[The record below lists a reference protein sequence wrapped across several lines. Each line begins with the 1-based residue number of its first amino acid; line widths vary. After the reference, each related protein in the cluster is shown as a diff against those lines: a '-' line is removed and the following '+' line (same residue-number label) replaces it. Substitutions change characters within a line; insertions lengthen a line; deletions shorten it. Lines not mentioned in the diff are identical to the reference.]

1 VEWLNEI
8 AESAR
13 RALDQD
19 NAAREETLALSREII
34 RTSANTIRAVHR
46 AEFEQA
52 EAKLAEAR
60 AAAARLR
67 ARVRDR
73 PALYG
78 AGYVHDC
85 QKELAEAALTLALV
99 RGAPVPGPAEL
110 EVEFPAYL
118 NGMGEA
124 VGELRRHVLDV
135 IRGGD
140 VVRGEAILQKMD
152 DIYSALVTFDYPDA
166 LTGGLRRTTDAVR
179 GILEKTRGDLTTSLR
194 QDQLREAIGRA
205 LEHLAGERAP
215 ADGAPRVSPG
225 ESGRH
230 GG

>member
-1 VEWLNEI
+1 RPMDWLTEI
-8 AESAR
+8 TERAR
-13 RALDQD
+13 QALDES

-46 AEFEQA
+46 AEFDTA
-52 EAKLAEAR
+52 AALLAQAR
-60 AAAARLR
+60 AAAARLHE
-67 ARVRDR
+67 RVRNK

-99 RGAPVPGPAEL
+99 KGDPVPDPVEL
-110 EVEFPAYL
+110 GVEFPAFL
-118 NGMGEA
+118 NGMGET

-140 VVRGEAILQKMD
+140 LVRGEAILQKMD

-166 LTGGLRRTTDAVR
+166 MTGGLRRTTDSVR

-194 QDQLREAIGRA
+194 QDQLLYAIGRA
-205 LEHLAGERAP
+205 LAA
-215 ADGAPRVSPG
+215 
-225 ESGRH
+225 
-230 GG
+230 

>member
-1 VEWLNEI
+1 VDWLTEIVED
-8 AESAR
+8 AR
-13 RALDQD
+13 RVLDQN

-46 AEFEQA
+46 AEFELAAGMLEQA
-52 EAKLAEAR
+52 K
-60 AAAARLR
+60 AAAARMR
-67 ARVRDR
+67 ERVRDR
-73 PALYG
+73 PSLAG
-78 AGYVHDC
+78 AGYVHDG

-99 RGAPVPGPAEL
+99 KGERVPGPAEL
-110 EVEFPAYL
+110 SVEAPAYL
-118 NGMGEA
+118 NGLGET

-140 VVRGEAILQKMD
+140 VTRGEAILQRMD

-205 LEHLAGERAP
+205 LTALGGAGEQN
-215 ADGAPRVSPG
+215 S
-225 ESGRH
+225 SG
-230 GG
+230 

>member
-1 VEWLNEI
+1 VDWLTEIVEP
-8 AESAR
+8 AR
-13 RALDQD
+13 QALDES
-19 NAAREETLALSREII
+19 NAAREESLTLSREII

-52 EAKLAEAR
+52 AR
-60 AAAARLR
+60 MLEQAQAAAARLSQR
-67 ARVRDR
+67 LQGK
-73 PALYG
+73 PALSA

-99 RGAPVPGPAEL
+99 KGDPVPRPADL
-110 EVEFPAYL
+110 GVEVPAFL

-140 VVRGEAILQKMD
+140 LARGEVILQKMD

-166 LTGGLRRTTDAVR
+166 LTGGLRRTTDSVR

-194 QDQLREAIGRA
+194 QDQLRDTIGQA
-205 LEHLAGERAP
+205 LAALGQEGPAGDPE
-215 ADGAPRVSPG
+215 PRPEG
-225 ESGRH
+225 QLRH
-230 GG
+230 D

>member
-1 VEWLNEI
+1 MDWLTEI
-8 AESAR
+8 TESAR
-13 RALDQD
+13 QALDQS

-46 AEFEQA
+46 GEFVTAAALLEQ
-52 EAKLAEAR
+52 AR
-60 AAAARLR
+60 AAAARLHE
-67 ARVRDR
+67 RVRDK

-99 RGAPVPGPAEL
+99 KGDPVPGPAEL
-110 EVEFPAYL
+110 GVEFPAFL
-118 NGMGEA
+118 NGMGET

-140 VVRGEAILQKMD
+140 LDRGEAILRKMD

-194 QDQLREAIGRA
+194 QDQLREAVGRA
-205 LEHLAGERAP
+205 LAALGVPAEDPAAGTRGGDTGP
-215 ADGAPRVSPG
+215 RGAA
-225 ESGRH
+225 
-230 GG
+230 

>member
-1 VEWLNEI
+1 MDWLAEI
-8 AESAR
+8 AEDAR
-13 RALDQD
+13 RALDES

-52 EAKLAEAR
+52 AAMLAQAR
-60 AAAARLR
+60 AAAERLR
-67 ARVRDR
+67 ERLRGK
-73 PALYG
+73 PGIYG

-99 RGAPVPGPAEL
+99 KGDPVPGPAEL
-110 EVEFPAYL
+110 GVEFPAFL
-118 NGMGEA
+118 NGMGET

-140 VVRGEAILQKMD
+140 VERGEALLQKMD

-194 QDQLREAIGRA
+194 QDQLRDAIGRA
-205 LEHLAGERAP
+205 LAALGGASEATGPERAP
-215 ADGAPRVSPG
+215 K
-225 ESGRH
+225 
-230 GG
+230 

>member
-1 VEWLNEI
+1 MDWLTEI
-8 AESAR
+8 TESAR
-13 RALDQD
+13 QALDQN
-19 NAAREETLALSREII
+19 NAAREETLSLSREII

-46 AEFEQA
+46 AEF
-52 EAKLAEAR
+52 
-60 AAAARLR
+60 AAAAALLEQARTAAGRLHE
-67 ARVRDR
+67 RVRDK

-99 RGAPVPGPAEL
+99 KGDPVPGPAEL
-110 EVEFPAYL
+110 GVEFPAFL
-118 NGMGEA
+118 NGMGET

-140 VVRGEAILQKMD
+140 LERGEAILQKMD

-194 QDQLREAIGRA
+194 QDQLREAVGRA
-205 LEHLAGERAP
+205 LAALGVAASEPAGRAQEHAP
-215 ADGAPRVSPG
+215 HD
-225 ESGRH
+225 
-230 GG
+230 

>member
-1 VEWLNEI
+1 VDWLSGI
-8 AESAR
+8 AENAR
-13 RALDQD
+13 RALDAN

-52 EAKLAEAR
+52 AAMLEQAR
-60 AAAARLR
+60 AAAARMR
-67 ARVRDR
+67 ERITDK

-99 RGAPVPGPAEL
+99 KGDPVPSPEALG
-110 EVEFPAYL
+110 VEFPAFL
-118 NGMGEA
+118 NGMGET

-135 IRGGD
+135 IRRGD
-140 VVRGEAILQKMD
+140 VARGEAILQKMD

-166 LTGGLRRTTDAVR
+166 LTGGLRRTTDSVR

-194 QDQLREAIGRA
+194 QDQLQEAIARA
-205 LEHLAGERAP
+205 LAELGRDQ
-215 ADGAPRVSPG
+215 ADG
-225 ESGRH
+225 
-230 GG
+230 

>member
-1 VEWLNEI
+1 LDWLTEI

-13 RALDQD
+13 QALDQS

-46 AEFEQA
+46 AEFEAAA
-52 EAKLAEAR
+52 ELLQQAR

-67 ARVRDR
+67 ERVRDK

-99 RGAPVPGPAEL
+99 KGDPVPGPAEL
-110 EVEFPAYL
+110 GVEFPAFL
-118 NGMGEA
+118 NGMGET

-140 VVRGEAILQKMD
+140 LERGEAILQKMD

-194 QDQLREAIGRA
+194 QDQLREAVGRA
-205 LEHLAGERAP
+205 LAALGLP
-215 ADGAPRVSPG
+215 ADDPAAGGQRSA
-225 ESGRH
+225 RH
-230 GG
+230 D

>member
-1 VEWLNEI
+1 VDWLSEI
-8 AESAR
+8 AEDAR
-13 RALDQD
+13 RTLDET

-46 AEFEQA
+46 SEFALASEMLVQA
-52 EAKLAEAR
+52 R
-60 AAAARLR
+60 TAAARLR
-67 ARVRDR
+67 ERLRHK
-73 PALYG
+73 PALY
-78 AGYVHDC
+78 ATGYVHDC

-99 RGAPVPGPAEL
+99 KGDAVPGPGEL
-110 EVEFPAYL
+110 EVEVPAFL

-135 IRGGD
+135 IRGGALE
-140 VVRGEAILQKMD
+140 RGETILRTMD

-166 LTGGLRRTTDAVR
+166 MTGGLRRTTDSVR

-205 LEHLAGERAP
+205 LAALALTGSDPSPRPP
-215 ADGAPRVSPG
+215 A
-225 ESGRH
+225 SGPPPH
-230 GG
+230 D

>member
-1 VEWLNEI
+1 MDWLTEI
-8 AESAR
+8 TESAR
-13 RALDQD
+13 QVLDQS

-46 AEFEQA
+46 GEFDTAAALLEQ
-52 EAKLAEAR
+52 AR
-60 AAAARLR
+60 AAAARLHE
-67 ARVRDR
+67 RVRDK

-99 RGAPVPGPAEL
+99 KGDPVPGPAEL
-110 EVEFPAYL
+110 GVEAPAFL

-124 VGELRRHVLDV
+124 VGELRRHILDV

-140 VVRGEAILQKMD
+140 LARGEAILQEMD

-166 LTGGLRRTTDAVR
+166 LTGGLRRTTDSVR

-194 QDQLREAIGRA
+194 QDQLREAMGQA
-205 LEHLAGERAP
+205 LAAFARQEAARDP
-215 ADGAPRVSPG
+215 DPRPDGHS
-225 ESGRH
+225 RH
-230 GG
+230 D